1 LPFSEGISL
10 ITGLNESGKS
20 TILDAIL
27 FALFGRMIRPSQKPS
42 NEEILAYGTGEA
54 QVKLEFAIGDLKYRV
69 VREIHKTRPN
79 RAQLYELGPNGQ
91 QKTIATTVNDTTSEV
106 ERLLGGITYNEI
118 VASSVVAQKD
128 LERLIK
134 QRLDDRRK
142 VVNVFLNL
150 DSFNKVHDQFDT
162 ERARIE
168 GTTRNPGQ
176 LTVER
181 ERLQSLQEQLNRLK
195 EAETQLSTLAVKI
208 EKLKSELVELEKK
221 FAETDSLHKTLN
233 KYDEAVKLQK
243 SLRQE
248 IQDKTRLAENLQR
261 QLSGISSQR
270 EELEKAR
277 LELGQFSGFSEI
289 ESQLTEASNMLDESQ
304 SAEMRRVQLEESRDN
319 LQARIAERTKE
330 VSSLERPKPLDSKPR
345 RVWTYLISTSAL
357 GAGAVLSFFLGLPQ
371 VAVAFGSLAIV
382 SLLLLS
388 RQIVSLSQQ
397 ANSSRYEQEQ
407 LASLQLVRSW
417 KNELAENQQNLTK
430 IQQDIAGRSE
440 KLLGTLSSITRY
452 SAQVG
457 EARDPKDALETIS
470 SLFDNDRQTRQS
482 LEEKVKLLGQQLR
495 EETQVK
501 ERLDLIQSEIK
512 QVEKKFSGAQLPDL
526 PQGLSFSETLLEES
540 ADARDALKESVSR
553 NKAQV
558 EDSISR
564 QLELR
569 QLLEENSGLD
579 DQVKIQMKKVMFL
592 EKDCAVVKLSV
603 KGLEQTSESLR
614 NRVKPQVERY
624 MGLILPVITSGRY
637 KAVELDEDYTVR
649 VFDPEAGEFKP
660 KEVFSG
666 GTEDQLLLAMRLA
679 FALALIPQAKGH
691 NPEFLFLDEPLGSSD
706 RVRREGILT
715 LLHQEL
721 SQNFKQIFLISHVG
735 DLEAEADTIIQM
747 DNGMVREVV
756 GRKSHPRQPV
766 EIPA

>member
-1 LPFSEGISL
+1 
-10 ITGLNESGKS
+10 
-20 TILDAIL
+20 
-27 FALFGRMIRPSQKPS
+27 MIRPSQKPS

-54 QVKLEFAIGDLKYRV
+54 QVKLEFAIGDLKYRI

-79 RAQLYELGPNGQ
+79 RAQLYELGNGGR
-91 QKTIATTVNDTTSEV
+91 QKTLATTVNDTTSEV

-150 DSFNKVHDQFDT
+150 DSFNRVQDQFDT

-181 ERLQSLQEQLNRLK
+181 ERLQSLQDQLKRYR
-195 EAETQLSTLAVKI
+195 EAETQLTTLAGKI
-208 EKLKSELVELEKK
+208 EKLKSELADLEKK
-221 FAETDSLHKTLN
+221 FATTDSLHKTLN
-233 KYDEAVKLQK
+233 KYDEALKLQK

-248 IQDKTRLAENLQR
+248 IQDKMRLAESFQR

-270 EELEKAR
+270 EDLEKAR
-277 LELGQFSGFSEI
+277 LELEQFSGLSEI
-289 ESQLTEASNMLDESQ
+289 ESQLNQASNTLQEFQ
-304 SAEMRRVQLEESRDN
+304 SAEIRRVQLEESKDN
-319 LQARIAERTKE
+319 LQAKIAENTKQ
-330 VSSLERPKPLDSKPR
+330 VSSLGNPKPLDSKPR

-357 GAGAVLSFFLGLPQ
+357 GAGAILSFFLGLPQ
-371 VAVAFGSLAIV
+371 VAVAFGSLATV

-397 ANSSRYEQEQ
+397 ATSSRYEQEQ
-407 LASLQLVRSW
+407 LARLQLVQSW
-417 KNELAENQQNLTK
+417 ENELAENQQNLTK
-430 IQQDIAGRSE
+430 IQQDVAGRSE
-440 KLLGTLSSITRY
+440 NVLGALRSITRY
-452 SAQVG
+452 SGKVG
-457 EARDPKDALETIS
+457 ETKDPKTAFETVS
-470 SLFDNDRQTRQS
+470 LLFDNDRHSRQS

-495 EETQVK
+495 EEPQIK
-501 ERLDLIQSEIK
+501 ERLDLILNEIK
-512 QVEKKFSGAQLPDL
+512 QVEKKFGVAQLPDL
-526 PQGLSFSETLLEES
+526 PAGLSFSEALLEDTAE
-540 ADARDALKESVSR
+540 ARDALKESVSR
-553 NKAQV
+553 NRAQI

-569 QLLEENSGLD
+569 QLLEEDIDLG
-579 DQVKIQMKKVMFL
+579 DQVQTQMKKVMLL

-614 NRVKPQVERY
+614 NRVKPRVERY

-637 KAVELDEDYTVR
+637 KAVQLDEDYTVR

-706 RVRREGILT
+706 RVRRQGILT

-747 DNGMVREVV
+747 DNGAVREVV
-756 GRKSHPRQPV
+756 GKKSPPRQPV
-766 EIPA
+766 EVPA

>member
-1 LPFSEGISL
+1 
-10 ITGLNESGKS
+10 LNESGKS

-27 FALFGRMIRPSQKPS
+27 FALFGRMVRPSQKPS
-42 NEEILAYGTGEA
+42 NEEILSYGTGEA
-54 QVKLEFAIGDLKYRV
+54 QLKLEFAIGDVKYRV
-69 VREIHKTRPN
+69 VREVHKTRPN
-79 RAQLYELGPNGQ
+79 RAQLYELGGDGR
-91 QKTIATTVNDTTSEV
+91 QKTLATTVNDTTSEV

-150 DSFNKVHDQFDT
+150 DSFNKVQDQFDT
-162 ERARIE
+162 ERTRIE

-181 ERLQSLQEQLNRLK
+181 ERLQSLQEQLKKYR
-195 EAETQLSTLAVKI
+195 EAETQLSTLAGKI
-208 EKLKSELVELEKK
+208 EKLKSVLADLEKK
-221 FAETDSLHKTLN
+221 FATTDALHRTLN
-233 KYDEAVKLQK
+233 KYDEAVKLQT

-248 IQDKTRLAENLQR
+248 IQDKSRLAENLQR
-261 QLSGISSQR
+261 QLVGISSQR
-270 EELEKAR
+270 EELEKTR
-277 LELGQFSGFSEI
+277 SEIDQFSGLPEI
-289 ESQLTEASNMLDESQ
+289 ESQLTQASKMLEEFQ
-304 SAEMRRVQLEESRDN
+304 STEIRRVQLEESKGH
-319 LQARIAERTKE
+319 LQAKIADKTKE
-330 VSSLERPKPLDSKPR
+330 ASSLGNPKPFDPKPR
-345 RVWTYLISTSAL
+345 RVWTYLISTSTL
-357 GAGAVLSFFLGLPQ
+357 GAGAILSFFLGLPQ
-371 VAVAFGSLAIV
+371 VAVAFGSLAIA

-397 ANSSRYEQEQ
+397 ASSSRYEQEQ

-417 KNELAENQQNLTK
+417 ETELAEAQRNLTD
-430 IQQDIAGRSE
+430 IQEDTVRKSGD
-440 KLLGTLSSITRY
+440 LLGTLSSITRY
-452 SAQVG
+452 SAKVG
-457 EARDPKDALETIS
+457 ATKDPKAAFETVS
-470 SLFDNDRQTRQS
+470 SLFDNDRQSRQS
-482 LEEKVKLLGQQLR
+482 LEAKVKLLGEQLR
-495 EETQVK
+495 EESPIR
-501 ERLDLIQSEIK
+501 ERLDLIQGEIK
-512 QVEKKFSGAQLPDL
+512 RVEKKFGAAQLPDL
-526 PQGLSFSETLLEES
+526 PEGLSFSETLLEET
-540 ADARDALKESVSR
+540 AETRDTLKESASR
-553 NKAQV
+553 NKAQI

-569 QLLEENSGLD
+569 QLLEENPGLD
-579 DQVKIQMKKVMFL
+579 EQVQTQMKKVMLL

-637 KAVELDEDYTVR
+637 KAVQLDEDYTVR

-706 RVRREGILT
+706 RVRREGILA

-747 DNGMVREVV
+747 ENGAVREVV
-756 GRKSHPRQPV
+756 GRKSSPRQPV
-766 EIPA
+766 AVPA

>member
-1 LPFSEGISL
+1 
-10 ITGLNESGKS
+10 LNESGKS
-20 TILDAIL
+20 TILDSIL

-42 NEEILAYGTGEA
+42 NEEVLSYGTGEA
-54 QVKLEFAIGDLKYRV
+54 QVRLEFAIGDLKYRV

-79 RAQLYELGPNGQ
+79 RAQLFELGGDGR
-91 QKTIATTVNDTTSEV
+91 QKTLATTVNDTTSEI

-150 DSFNKVHDQFDT
+150 DSFNRVQDQFYT

-176 LTVER
+176 LMVEH
-181 ERLQSLQEQLNRLK
+181 ERLQSLQEQLKKYR
-195 EAETQLSTLAVKI
+195 EAETQLSTLAGKI
-208 EKLKSELVELEKK
+208 EKLRSELADLEKK
-221 FAETDSLHKTLN
+221 FATTDSLYKTLN
-233 KYDEAVKLQK
+233 KYGEALKRQQSLQ
-243 SLRQE
+243 QE
-248 IQDKTRLAENLQR
+248 IQDKSRLAENLQQ
-261 QLSGISSQR
+261 QLRGISSQR
-270 EELEKAR
+270 DELEKAR
-277 LELGQFSGFSEI
+277 SELEQFSGLSEI
-289 ESQLTEASNMLDESQ
+289 ESQLHQASNMLEEFQ
-304 SAEMRRVQLEESRDN
+304 SAEIRRVQLEESKDT
-319 LQARIAERTKE
+319 LQAKIAEKTKE
-330 VSSLERPKPLDSKPR
+330 VSSLGNPKPVESKPR
-345 RVWTYLISTSAL
+345 RVWTYLTSTSSL
-357 GAGAVLSFFLGLPQ
+357 GTGAILSFFLGLPQ
-371 VAVAFGSLAIV
+371 VAVAFGSLAVV

-397 ANSSRYEQEQ
+397 ASSSTYEQER
-407 LASLQLVRSW
+407 LARLQLVHSW
-417 KNELAENQQNLTK
+417 ENELAEYRQNLTK
-430 IQQDIAGRSE
+430 VQQDVVGKSE
-440 KLLGTLSSITRY
+440 NLLGTLSSIARY
-452 SAQVG
+452 SAKV
-457 EARDPKDALETIS
+457 EVAKDPKAAFENVS
-470 SLFDNDRQTRQS
+470 SLFDNDRQSRQS
-482 LEEKVKLLGQQLR
+482 LEEKVKLLGRQLK
-495 EETQVK
+495 EEPQLK
-501 ERLDLIQSEIK
+501 ERLDLIQGEIR
-512 QVEKKFSGAQLPDL
+512 QVEKKFSAAELPDL
-526 PQGLSFSETLLEES
+526 PEGLSFSEMFLEKTAE
-540 ADARDALKESVSR
+540 ARDALKESVSR
-553 NKAQV
+553 TKAQI

-569 QLLEENSGLD
+569 QLLDENTGLD
-579 DQVKIQMKKVMFL
+579 DQVQTQMKKVMLL
-592 EKDCAVVKLSV
+592 EKDCAVVKLSIN
-603 KGLEQTSESLR
+603 GLEQTSESLR

-637 KAVELDEDYTVR
+637 KTVQLDEDYTVR
-649 VFDPEAGEFKP
+649 VFDPEAGEFKA

-706 RVRREGILT
+706 RIRREGILT

-747 DNGMVREVV
+747 DNGAVREVV
-756 GRKSHPRQPV
+756 GRKSPTRQPV
-766 EIPA
+766 EVPA

>member
-1 LPFSEGISL
+1 
-10 ITGLNESGKS
+10 LNESGKS

-42 NEEILAYGTGEA
+42 NEEILTYGTGEA
-54 QVKLEFAIGDLKYRV
+54 QVKLEFAIGDLKYRI

-79 RAQLYELGPNGQ
+79 RAQLYELGPNGR

-150 DSFNKVHDQFDT
+150 DSFNRVQDQFDT

-181 ERLQSLQEQLNRLK
+181 ERLQSLQEQMKRYK
-195 EAETQLSTLAVKI
+195 EAETQLSTLAGKI
-208 EKLKSELVELEKK
+208 EKLRLELVDLEKK
-221 FAETDSLHKTLN
+221 FATTDSLHKTLN
-233 KYDEAVKLQK
+233 KHDEAVKLQR

-277 LELGQFSGFSEI
+277 LELERFSGLSEI
-289 ESQLTEASNMLDESQ
+289 ESQLTQASNMLEEYQ
-304 SAEMRRVQLEESRDN
+304 SAEIRRVQSEESKDN
-319 LQARIAERTKE
+319 LQAKIAEKTKG
-330 VSSLERPKPLDSKPR
+330 VSSLGNPKPLDSKPR

-357 GAGAVLSFFLGLPQ
+357 GAGAILAFFLSLPQ

-382 SLLLLS
+382 SLLLLT

-407 LASLQLVRSW
+407 LVRLQLVRSW
-417 KNELAENQQNLTK
+417 ENELAENQQNLTK

-440 KLLGTLSSITRY
+440 TLIGTLSSITRY
-452 SAQVG
+452 AAKMG
-457 EARDPKDALETIS
+457 AAKDPKTAFETVS

-482 LEEKVKLLGQQLR
+482 LEEKVRLLSQQLR
-495 EETQVK
+495 EEPQIK
-501 ERLDLIQSEIK
+501 ERLDLIQREVK
-512 QVEKKFSGAQLPDL
+512 QVEKKFAAPLPEL
-526 PQGLSFSETLLEES
+526 PEGLSFSDTLLEET
-540 ADARDALKESVSR
+540 ADSRDMLKESVSR
-553 NKAQV
+553 NKAQI

-564 QLELR
+564 QFELR
-569 QLLEENSGLD
+569 QLLEENTGLD
-579 DQVKIQMKKVMFL
+579 DQVQTQMKKMMLL

-637 KAVELDEDYTVR
+637 KAVQLDEDYTVR

-706 RVRREGILT
+706 RIRREGILT

-747 DNGMVREVV
+747 ENGMVREVV
-756 GRKSHPRQPV
+756 GRTSPSRQPV
-766 EIPA
+766 VVPA

>member
-1 LPFSEGISL
+1 M
-10 ITGLNESGKS
+10 NESGKS

-42 NEEILAYGTGEA
+42 NEEILSYGTGEA
-54 QVKLEFAIGDLKYRV
+54 QVRLEFAIGDLRYRV
-69 VREIHKTRPN
+69 LREVHKTRPN
-79 RAQLYELGPNGQ
+79 RAQLNELGGDGR
-91 QKTIATTVNDTTSEV
+91 QKTLATTVNDTTSEI

-150 DSFNKVHDQFDT
+150 DSFNRVQDQLDA

-176 LTVER
+176 LTVEC
-181 ERLQSLQEQLNRLK
+181 ERLQSLQEQLKRYR
-195 EAETQLSTLAVKI
+195 EAETQLSTMAERIQRLRKELAD
-208 EKLKSELVELEKK
+208 LEQK
-221 FAETDSLHKTLN
+221 FATIDSLHKTL
-233 KYDEAVKLQK
+233 KQYDDAVKLQQ

-248 IQDKTRLAENLQR
+248 IQDKSRLAETLQR
-261 QLSGISSQR
+261 QLAGISTQR
-270 EELEKAR
+270 EELEKTQS
-277 LELGQFSGFSEI
+277 EISQFSGLSEI
-289 ESQLTEASNMLDESQ
+289 ESQLTQASNLLEEYQ
-304 SAEMRRVQLEESRDN
+304 SAEIRRVQLEESKDI
-319 LQARIAERTKE
+319 LQTKIAEKTKE
-330 VSSLERPKPLDSKPR
+330 APGLGNPKTFESKPR
-345 RVWTYLISTSAL
+345 MVWTYFISTSAL
-357 GAGAVLSFFLGLPQ
+357 GAGAILSFFLGLPQ
-371 VAVAFGSLAIV
+371 VAVAFGSLAIA

-397 ANSSRYEQEQ
+397 ASSSRLEQEQ
-407 LASLQLVRSW
+407 MAGQQLIRSW
-417 KNELAENQQNLTK
+417 ENELAETQLSLTAMQK
-430 IQQDIAGRSE
+430 DVAGRSE
-440 KLLGTLSSITRY
+440 NLLGRLASISRY
-452 SAQVG
+452 SAKLG
-457 EARDPKDALETIS
+457 EMKDPRMVFETVS
-470 SLFDNDRQTRQS
+470 TLFDNDRRSLQS
-482 LEEKVKLLGQQLR
+482 LEAKAKLLGQQLR
-495 EETQVK
+495 DEPQIK
-501 ERLDLIQSEIK
+501 ERLDHIQSEIN
-512 QVEKKFSGAQLPDL
+512 QVEKKFGSAQLPDL
-526 PQGLSFSETLLEES
+526 PEGMTFAETLLQETDE
-540 ADARDALKESVSR
+540 ARDTLKESVSR
-553 NKAQV
+553 NKAQI

-569 QLLEENSGLD
+569 QLLEENMGLD
-579 DQVKIQMKKVMFL
+579 DQVQTQMKKVMLL
-592 EKDCAVVKLSV
+592 EKDCTVVKLSV

-624 MGLILPVITSGRY
+624 MGLILPVITSGKY
-637 KAVELDEDYTVR
+637 KAVQLDEDYTVR

-706 RVRREGILT
+706 RVRREGILA

-747 DNGMVREVV
+747 DNGVIREVV
-756 GRKSHPRQPV
+756 GKKSPPGQPV
-766 EIPA
+766 VVPA

>member
-1 LPFSEGISL
+1 
-10 ITGLNESGKS
+10 LNESGKS

-27 FALFGRMIRPSQKPS
+27 FALFGRMVRPSQKPS
-42 NEEILAYGTGEA
+42 NEEILSYGTGEA
-54 QVKLEFAIGDLKYRV
+54 QLKLEFAIVDVKYRV
-69 VREIHKTRPN
+69 VREVHKTRPN
-79 RAQLYELGPNGQ
+79 RAQLYELGGDGR
-91 QKTIATTVNDTTSEV
+91 QKTLATTVNDTTSEV

-150 DSFNKVHDQFDT
+150 DSFNKVQDQFDT
-162 ERARIE
+162 ERTRIE

-181 ERLQSLQEQLNRLK
+181 ERLQSLQEQLKKYR
-195 EAETQLSTLAVKI
+195 EAETQLSTLAGKI
-208 EKLKSELVELEKK
+208 EKLKSVLADLEKK
-221 FAETDSLHKTLN
+221 FATTDALHRTLN
-233 KYDEAVKLQK
+233 KYDEAVKLQT

-248 IQDKTRLAENLQR
+248 IQDKSRLAENLQR
-261 QLSGISSQR
+261 QLVGISSQR
-270 EELEKAR
+270 EELEKTR
-277 LELGQFSGFSEI
+277 SEIDQFSGLPEI
-289 ESQLTEASNMLDESQ
+289 ESQLTQASKMLEEFQ
-304 SAEMRRVQLEESRDN
+304 STEIRRVQLEESKGH
-319 LQARIAERTKE
+319 LQAKIADKTKE
-330 VSSLERPKPLDSKPR
+330 ASSLGNPKPFDPKPR
-345 RVWTYLISTSAL
+345 RVWTYLISTSTL
-357 GAGAVLSFFLGLPQ
+357 GAGAILSFFLGLPQ
-371 VAVAFGSLAIV
+371 VAVAFGSLAIA

-397 ANSSRYEQEQ
+397 ASSSRYEQEQ

-417 KNELAENQQNLTK
+417 ETELAEAQRNLTD
-430 IQQDIAGRSE
+430 IQEDTVRKSGD
-440 KLLGTLSSITRY
+440 LLGTLSSITRY
-452 SAQVG
+452 SAKVG
-457 EARDPKDALETIS
+457 ATKDPKAAFETVS
-470 SLFDNDRQTRQS
+470 SLFDNDRQSRQS
-482 LEEKVKLLGQQLR
+482 LEAKVKLLGEQLR
-495 EETQVK
+495 EESPIR
-501 ERLDLIQSEIK
+501 ERLDLIQGEIK
-512 QVEKKFSGAQLPDL
+512 RVEKKFGAAQLPDL
-526 PQGLSFSETLLEES
+526 PEGLSFSETLLEET
-540 ADARDALKESVSR
+540 AETRDTLKESASR
-553 NKAQV
+553 NKAQI

-569 QLLEENSGLD
+569 QLLEENPGLD
-579 DQVKIQMKKVMFL
+579 EQVQTQMKKVMLL

-637 KAVELDEDYTVR
+637 KAVQLDEDYTVR

-706 RVRREGILT
+706 RVRREGILA

-747 DNGMVREVV
+747 ENGAVREVV
-756 GRKSHPRQPV
+756 GRKSSPRQPV
-766 EIPA
+766 AVPA